1 MSDPKTLNEGKK
13 MSNTFNLIFG
23 TVVGFTVISGMTAVG
38 IASQPQLTSQQ
49 EQVFE
54 TCKTTWQTG
63 IGAVVGLM
71 GSNLLQ
77 EKKGKQDKEG
87 DKSNN

>member
-1 MSDPKTLNEGKK
+1 MTKST
-13 MSNTFNLIFG
+13 STFKLIFAA
-23 TVVGFTVISGMTAVG
+23 VVGFTFISGITAVV
-38 IASQPQLTSQQ
+38 IASEPQLTSQQ

-54 TCKTTWQTG
+54 TCQTTWKTG

-71 GSNLLQ
+71 GGNLLQ
-77 EKKGKQDKEG
+77 EKKDKEDKEG